1 MAQYKKNE
9 VKDKIDQA
17 AIEVFSKKGYQNT
30 KIADIAEKA
39 GISVGNVYRYYKG
52 KEEILCELIPKDFFQ
67 QLQEALNKKLCSW
80 EGDDESNGHFLASK
94 QFIELLMKKKEQLAI
109 LIAGCEGTEYSTFKD
124 QIINY
129 MTDLFLSR
137 YGGKLKFDSMKNK
150 EMIRLIYEK
159 HFEMMVEVFKQTSDK
174 KELQEKIMVIN
185 GYHVKGITS
194 LIK

>member
-17 AIEVFSKKGYQNT
+17 AMEVFSKKGYQNT
-30 KIADIAEKA
+30 KIADISEKA

-52 KEEILCELIPKDFFQ
+52 KEEILRELIPEDFLQ
-67 QLQEALNKKLCSW
+67 QLQESLNKKLCSW
-80 EGDDESNGHFLASK
+80 KDADESNGHFLASK
-94 QFIELLMKKKEQLAI
+94 QFIGLLVEKKEQLAI
-109 LIAGCEGTEYSTFKD
+109 LIAGCEGTEYSNFKD

-137 YGGKLKFDSMKNK
+137 YGGKLKFNSMKNK
-150 EMIRLIYEK
+150 EIIRLIYEK
-159 HFEMMVEVFKQTSDK
+159 HFEMMAEVFKQPGDK

-185 GYHVKGITS
+185 NYHVKGITS